1 MGSTTKESLDAA
13 VLKAELGLNVA
24 VMAMTGSLQYQWEGE
39 WREEIEAL
47 NQAHTRWLDAKL
59 NQRKAQ

>member
-13 VLKAELGLNVA
+13 VLKAELDLNVA